1 MKQKA
6 GIIIPIRNRDEHL
19 SLLLPSLEA
28 TLKGQNISYEII
40 LVEQEEGKA
49 FNRGTLIN
57 IGAKIAEKKK
67 CTYLV
72 IHDVDKLPVDVDYS
86 YVDKPLLLCAFVREG
101 KGEYQ
106 KQPIDYF
113 SGIITIPLTQF
124 KKINGYSNEYW
135 GWGFEDNDL
144 LYRIEKKKL
153 PLFKHLKKVYRKST
167 TGLKFNGYDSYV
179 KLPMPFG
186 LKNYTFLISV
196 ETSNF
201 ECDTFK
207 SVDTFP
213 IFSIANKEKIIKS
226 TTSFSYNS
234 FKNYRFTTLEK
245 DNPIVAQI
253 SNTNPGQ
260 SIFCITVNQI
270 DKQVKIFQD
279 GILKNTTSFN
289 KNTDSHKLGTEFI
302 LLGNSGSTDTLQ
314 FKGFIDYFA
323 VFNHSLNR
331 EQIKTISTESKL
343 GLTEQFE
350 GYNCCHNLE
359 ALYDMKISTNHKVF
373 DLSGNNRHGEVFHC
387 DRVPLPLQSIENSK
401 LPYRKSCLVQN
412 LYHTNNGYNH
422 RTHKWIKPETR
433 KNQCR
438 FYNEVK
444 KEKVNINKDGLS
456 TLEYKELFFEE
467 NNNTTRIK
475 VSI

>member
-1 MKQKA
+1 MKHKA
-6 GIIIPIRNRDEHL
+6 GVIIPIRNRDDHL
-19 SLLLPSLEA
+19 SLLLPDLEA

-40 LVEQEEGKA
+40 LVEQEEGKP
-49 FNRGTLIN
+49 FNRGRLIN
-57 IGAKIAEKKK
+57 IGAKIAEKQK

-72 IHDVDKLPVDVDYS
+72 IHDVDKLPIEVDYS
-86 YVDKPLLLCAFVREG
+86 YVDKPVLLCAFVKEG
-101 KGEYQ
+101 KGKYQ
-106 KQPIDYF
+106 KQPVDYF
-113 SGIITIPLTQF
+113 SGIVTIPLTQF

-144 LYRIEKKKL
+144 LYRIEKKNL
-153 PLFKHLKKVYRKST
+153 PLFEHLKKVYRKST

-196 ETSNF
+196 EISNF
-201 ECDTFK
+201 KCDTFK

-213 IFSIANKEKIIKS
+213 IFSIINGENSFKR

-245 DNPIVAQI
+245 DNPIVVQI
-253 SNTNPGQ
+253 PDNNPGQ

-279 GILKNTTSFN
+279 GILKSTTSFS
-289 KNTDSHKLGTEFI
+289 KKTDSHKVGTEFI
-302 LLGNSGSTDTLQ
+302 LLGNNESTDTFQ
-314 FKGFIDYFA
+314 FEGIIDYFA
-323 VFNHSLNR
+323 VFNHSLNS
-331 EQIKTISTESKL
+331 EQIRTISTESKL

-350 GYNCCHNLE
+350 GYNSCQNLE
-359 ALYDMKISTNHKVF
+359 VLYDMKVSTNHKVF

-387 DRVPLPLQSIENSK
+387 DRVPLPLQSIEK
-401 LPYRKSCLVQN
+401 LKVPYRKSCLIEN
-412 LYHTNNGYNH
+412 MYHTNNGYNH
-422 RTHKWIKPETR
+422 RTHKWIQTETR

-438 FYNEVK
+438 FYNEVR
-444 KEKVNINKDGLS
+444 KEKVDINKDGLS
-456 TLEYKELFFEE
+456 TLDYKELSFEK
-467 NNNTTRIK
+467 NKKNTRIK